1 MANYD
6 KQKPNIVFILT
17 DDQGYWAL
25 GCNGN
30 EEIITPNID
39 RLAEEG
45 ARFENF
51 YCVSPVCSPARASL
65 LTGRIPSQHGV
76 HDWIR
81 GGNVG
86 PDAIEYLEGMR
97 GYTEDLKDAGYQ
109 CALSGKWHLG
119 DSARPQKGFDYW
131 YAHQLGG
138 GNYYNAPMVKN
149 GELVEEKEYV
159 TDAITENA
167 IAFMQEMNEKEAPF
181 YLSVH
186 YTAPHSPWTRGNHP
200 KELTDLYKDCRF
212 DSCPRKELHPWAIFS
227 TAHDAVTR
235 KDIEHPEECLAG
247 YYAAVTGVDRGVGKI
262 MEELKRLDI
271 LDNTIVIYTAD
282 NGFNLGHH
290 GIWGKGNGTFPMNMY
305 DTSIRVPLIIR
316 HPARIRPHT
325 VIKNMLSA
333 YDMRHTILDYIGLP
347 PLADPTLPG
356 SSFLDLMT
364 KPDEEMPTEGEGVD
378 ESDMVVIFDE
388 YGPVRMI
395 RTVSDKYV
403 CRYPYGPDE
412 YYDLAEDPDEENN
425 RIEDSV
431 CQDRIFELKRRM
443 EEWFEKY
450 VDPKRDGRLE
460 GVTGNGQLVKAGR
473 YASQKA
479 VYEPLG
485 YRHNIK
491 I

>member
-1 MANYD
+1 MANHD
-6 KQKPNIVFILT
+6 RTRPNIVFILT

-30 EEIITPNID
+30 PDIVTPNID

-86 PDAIEYLEGMR
+86 PGAIGYLQGIR

-119 DSARPQKGFDYW
+119 DSVHPQKGFDYW
-131 YAHQLGG
+131 YTHQMGG
-138 GNYYNAPMVKN
+138 GNYYHAPMIKN
-149 GELVEEKEYV
+149 GKLIQEEGYV
-159 TDAITENA
+159 TDAITDNA
-167 IAFMQEMNEKEAPF
+167 LSFMQEMNQKEEPF

-200 KELTDLYKDCRF
+200 KELVDLYKDCTF
-212 DSCPRKELHPWAIFS
+212 ESCPRMELHPWAIFS

-262 MEELKRLDI
+262 MEQLKELGID
-271 LDNTIVIYTAD
+271 DNTLVIYTAD
-282 NGFNLGHH
+282 NGFNCGHH

-305 DTSIRVPLIIR
+305 DSSVKVPLIIR
-316 HPARIRPHT
+316 HPGRIKEHT
-325 VIKNMLSA
+325 VVNHMFSA
-333 YDMRHTILDYIGLP
+333 YDMRPTLLDYTGIP
-347 PLADPTLPG
+347 SEEDPTLPG
-356 SSFLDLMT
+356 RSFASVLLG
-364 KPDEEMPTEGEGVD
+364 EESKQKETD
-378 ESDMVVIFDE
+378 DMVVIFDE

-395 RTVSDKYV
+395 RTETDKYV

-412 YYDLAEDPDEENN
+412 YYDLTKDPGEENN
-425 RIEDSV
+425 RIADAA
-431 CQDRIFELKRRM
+431 CQERIFELKQRM
-443 EEWFEKY
+443 EAWFETY

-460 GVTGNGQLVKAGR
+460 GVTGNGQLVMAGR
-473 YASQKA
+473 YAVQKQ

-485 YRHNIK
+485 YLHETEI
-491 I
+491 